1 MDRQTNSLAKNSLY
15 NVLYRLLNIVFPF
28 ITSVYVARV
37 LRADG
42 IGKVAAAQNIVSYFT
57 IFASMGIPTY
67 GIKLIAQFK
76 VKTKES
82 SQAFTELFV
91 INFGLSVV
99 CSIAYY
105 ILIFTVPYFNGK
117 HLLYSVTGFSLI
129 LNVINVDWFY
139 QGIQEYRYIALRSLI
154 IKIAALG
161 ALVLLVKKPQDYVIY
176 ALITSAALVG
186 NYFFNI
192 FRLPKYIRL
201 SLKKI
206 NLVQHLKPIFS
217 LFIACLAA
225 EIYTLA
231 DTTMLDVMSEST
243 IVGYYSMSMKIVKI
257 IRGLVVAVS
266 AVFLPQLSY
275 YYYNG
280 EYEKFKELTNRGLH
294 ILIALSLPV
303 AMGIMMVSD
312 DAIVVFFGN
321 SYSGSIVTTK
331 ILSISVISVA
341 ISNYIGLQILVT
353 LGKEKITTI
362 STICG
367 AILNIVLNYVLIPIY
382 LHEGAA
388 IASTLTE
395 IVVMIIQILLAR
407 KYMRFSFKLKTVLI
421 PTIIMCIGVGL
432 IHQSSSIV
440 SIRLIVEC
448 LIGMLLYYYTA
459 LKMKDEL
466 ALDIN
471 KVITKKI
478 RRQNDA

>member
-1 MDRQTNSLAKNSLY
+1 MSSTTNSLAKNSLY
-15 NVLYRLLNIVFPF
+15 NVLYRLLNIIFPF

-37 LRADG
+37 LMADG

-76 VKTKES
+76 VKSKES
-82 SQAFTELFV
+82 SKAFSELFV
-91 INFGLSVV
+91 INFILSVV
-99 CSIAYY
+99 CSFAYY
-105 ILIFTVPYFNGK
+105 ILIFTVPYFEGK

-129 LNVINVDWFY
+129 LNIINVDWFY
-139 QGIQEYRYIALRSLI
+139 QGIQEYRYIAIRSLI

-186 NYFFNI
+186 NYLFNI
-192 FRLPKYIRL
+192 FKLPQYIKL
-201 SLKKI
+201 NLKNIK
-206 NLVQHLKPIFS
+206 LAEHLKPIFS

-225 EIYTLA
+225 EIYVLA
-231 DTTMLDVMSEST
+231 DTTMLDIMSNST

-280 EYEKFKELTNRGLH
+280 EHEKFKKLTNRGLH
-294 ILIALSLPV
+294 ILFALSLPV
-303 AMGIMMVSD
+303 AMGIFFVSD
-312 DAIVVFFGN
+312 DAIITFFGN
-321 SYSGSIVTTK
+321 NYIGSVLTTR

-367 AILNIVLNYVLIPIY
+367 AVLNIVLNYVLIPIW

-388 IASTLTE
+388 IASTITE
-395 IVVMIIQILLAR
+395 IAVMVIQIVLAR
-407 KYMRFSFKLKTVLI
+407 KYIRFSFNLKTVLI
-421 PTIIMCIGVGL
+421 PTIIMCLGVGV
-432 IHQSSSIV
+432 IHQINIATP
-440 SIRLIVEC
+440 IRLIVEC
-448 LIGMLLYYYTA
+448 MIGAGLYYATA
-459 LKMKDEL
+459 LKMKDEFIF
-466 ALDIN
+466 DIN
-471 KVITKKI
+471 NAVMKKI
-478 RRQNDA
+478 RG

>member
-1 MDRQTNSLAKNSLY
+1 MRSTTNSLAKNSLY

-37 LRADG
+37 LMADG

-76 VKTKES
+76 VKSKES
-82 SQAFTELFV
+82 SKAFSELFV
-91 INFGLSVV
+91 INFILNVV

-105 ILIFTVPYFNGK
+105 ILIFTVPYFEGK

-129 LNVINVDWFY
+129 LNIINVDWFY
-139 QGIQEYRYIALRSLI
+139 QGIQEYRYIAIRSLI

-186 NYFFNI
+186 NYLFNI
-192 FRLPKYIRL
+192 FRLPQYIKL
-201 SLKKI
+201 NLKNIK
-206 NLVQHLKPIFS
+206 LTEHLKPIFS

-225 EIYTLA
+225 EIYVLA
-231 DTTMLDVMSEST
+231 DTTMLDIMSNST

-280 EYEKFKELTNRGLH
+280 EHDKFKKLTNQGLH
-294 ILIALSLPV
+294 ILLALSLPV
-303 AMGIMMVSD
+303 AMGIFLVSD
-312 DAIVVFFGN
+312 DAIITFFGN
-321 SYSGSIVTTK
+321 SYIGSVLTTR

-353 LGKEKITTI
+353 IGKEKITTI

-367 AILNIVLNYVLIPIY
+367 AAVNIVLNYVLIPIW

-388 IASTLTE
+388 IASTITE
-395 IVVMIIQILLAR
+395 IAVMVIQIVLAR
-407 KYMRFSFKLKTVLI
+407 KYIRFSFNLKTVLI
-421 PTIIMCIGVGL
+421 PTILMCIGVGV
-432 IHQSSSIV
+432 IHQINIAIP
-440 SIRLIVEC
+440 IRLIVEC
-448 LIGMLLYYYTA
+448 MTGVGLYYAVA
-459 LKMKDEL
+459 LKMKDEFII
-466 ALDIN
+466 DIN
-471 KVITKKI
+471 NAVIKKI
-478 RRQNDA
+478 RR

>member
-1 MDRQTNSLAKNSLY
+1 MSSQKNSLAKNSLY
-15 NVLYRLLNIVFPF
+15 NVLYRILNIIFPF
-28 ITSVYVARV
+28 ITSIYVARV
-37 LRADG
+37 LKADG

-76 VKTKES
+76 VKSKES
-82 SQAFTELFV
+82 SQAFIELFI
-91 INFGLSVV
+91 INFLLSMV

-105 ILIFTVPYFNGK
+105 ILIFTVPYFDGR
-117 HLLYSVTGFSLI
+117 HLLYSITGFSLI
-129 LNVINVDWFY
+129 LNIINVDWFY
-139 QGIQEYRYIALRSLI
+139 QGIQEYRYIALRSLV
-154 IKIAALG
+154 IKVVALG
-161 ALVLLVKKPQDYVIY
+161 ALVLLVKKQQDYIIY
-176 ALITSAALVG
+176 ALITSAALGG

-192 FRLPKYIRL
+192 FKLPNYIQL
-201 SLKKI
+201 SLKNIK
-206 NLVQHLKPIFS
+206 LSPHLKPIVS

-225 EIYTLA
+225 EIYVLA
-231 DTTMLDVMSEST
+231 DTTMLDVMTNST

-280 EYEKFKELTNRGLH
+280 EYEKFKKLTNRGLH
-294 ILIALSLPV
+294 ILLVLSLPV
-303 AMGIMMVSD
+303 ALGIMLVSD
-312 DAIVVFFGN
+312 DAIITFFGN
-321 SYSGSIVTTK
+321 SYIGSILTTK
-331 ILSISVISVA
+331 ILSLSVISVA
-341 ISNYIGLQILVT
+341 ISNYIGLQILVI

-367 AILNIVLNYVLIPIY
+367 AVLNIIFNYILIPIY

-395 IVVMIIQILLAR
+395 IVVMVIQILLAR
-407 KYMRFSFKLKTVLI
+407 KYIRFSFKLKTVLI

-432 IHQSSSIV
+432 IHQISIII

-459 LKMKDEL
+459 LKMKDEFV
-466 ALDIN
+466 LDIN
-471 KVITKKI
+471 KVITKKV
-478 RRQNDA
+478 RR